1 MKRYIET
8 QKQRGDASTQKHNL
22 FITLRY
28 EYDNINMFALCTQMP
43 KKDLHV
49 RLSDRRLNK
58 VRQYAANKD
67 KTVTQVIEELIDTL
81 PDPK

>member
-1 MKRYIET
+1 
-8 QKQRGDASTQKHNL
+8 
-22 FITLRY
+22 
-28 EYDNINMFALCTQMP
+28 MP
-43 KKDLHV
+43 TKDLHV
-49 RLSDRRLNK
+49 RFSDRRLNK